1 MGQMQKG
8 SCVMGFDKKS
18 YSEYEEKLYSF
29 TDNAE
34 FTEEI
39 VNELF
44 NELLTVLPNDGKL
57 YKYKALDTFHIDEL
71 KEKYVWFSS
80 AKDLNDDKDC
90 TFNANCLKEIDSL
103 VKFLLTDNNYRKF
116 VVKGLYLNLVRNNP
130 EITPKII
137 EDCLACVNKNG
148 HAIGKL
154 RFDKFCKD
162 YKLTCAQKQEL
173 IKDIQLY
180 SEKAQN
186 KESIRHS
193 ISNLYEQMQEVRK
206 GVRVCSLTTS
216 FKKDSMWAY
225 YCGNKGICVEYDFSK
240 INSYE
245 QKKVFINT
253 QKVRYGRKKKFS
265 YIDIIK
271 AKMEDSSESIAK
283 ADKMIISQLLTK
295 DKSWLTED
303 EWRVLM
309 FVKDNKQEMK
319 VHADIISAIYIDY
332 SILNYKKTRQII
344 KIAKDNGWK
353 VFVRYF
359 DSINVEYRYETIEK
373 TLKYIDELKKIG
385 FFNTVN
391 KSKEKTENA

>member
-1 MGQMQKG
+1 
-8 SCVMGFDKKS
+8 MGFDKKA

-39 VNELF
+39 INELF
-44 NELLTVLPNDGKL
+44 NELLTVLPNNGKL
-57 YKYKALDTFHIDEL
+57 YKYKSLKTFHIGEL
-71 KEKYVWFSS
+71 QEKYVWFSS

-90 TFNANCLKEIDSL
+90 TFNANCLKEINSL

-137 EDCLACVNKNG
+137 EDCLACVNNNG
-148 HAIGKL
+148 SAIGKL
-154 RFDKFCKD
+154 KLDRFCKD
-162 YKLTCAQKQEL
+162 YKLTNEQKQEL

-186 KESIRHS
+186 EEFIRHS

-240 INSYE
+240 LYSYE

-271 AKMEDSSESIAK
+271 DKMEDSSESVAR

-309 FVKDNKQEMK
+309 FVKDDSQEMK
-319 VHADIISAIYIDY
+319 VSADIISAIYIDY
-332 SILNYKKTRQII
+332 SVLNHKKTKQII

-353 VFVRYF
+353 VYVRYF
-359 DSINVEYRYETIEK
+359 DRINVEYRYETIEK
-373 TLKYIDELKKIG
+373 TIKYIDELKKMG
-385 FFNTVN
+385 LFNTSN
-391 KSKEKTENA
+391 NLKEKTENA